1 MNPNRN
7 MGYRQ
12 SGCGRPVQPR
22 QMMNGMECQEEK
34 KMVFEFSEC
43 MPPAMSYTPFQIMS
57 NIYQPQKGLVRGT
70 IFPELDKPWLAGGAC
85 AR

>member
-12 SGCGRPVQPR
+12 GGCCRPDHYRQPV
-22 QMMNGMECQEEK
+22 NGMTCKEEPAA
-34 KMVFEFSEC
+34 VFEFSEC

-70 IFPELDKPWLAGGAC
+70 IFPELDKPWLAGGEC